1 MSEPVLQSRPAILA
15 LSRRGLA
22 TARWIA
28 SGLPTAEVLGRTGRA
43 DDADATFTDTIATL
57 RALFAAGRPV
67 VGVCAAGILVR
78 ALGPVLGDKTAE
90 PPVLAVGEDGAS
102 VVPLLGGH
110 RGANALARRI
120 AETLETLP
128 AVTTASDLAFGIALD
143 EPPDGWT
150 LATPARAKDVAAG
163 LLAGDRV
170 GVDAGLDWL
179 QALPQAEDAPWH
191 LKATVELPGDDA
203 AELVYHPRAL
213 TVGVG
218 CERGCDPEELSQL
231 VRDTL
236 AEAGLAGT
244 AVAAVVSI
252 DVKMDEPAVHAAAAA
267 LGAPARFFDAATL
280 EAETPRLATPSQA
293 VYREVGC
300 YGVAEGAAL
309 AAAGADGRLRVA
321 KRKSRRATC
330 AVGQA
335 PRPLDAGALGR
346 QRGTM
351 TLVGLGPG
359 DPVMGTAEAAH
370 AIDAAT
376 DLVGYSLYLDLLGDR
391 AGGKTRHDF
400 QLGEEEA
407 RAARALDL
415 AAEGKNVALIC
426 SGDPGVYAMA
436 SPLFELMERQNRAD
450 WNRVAVRVVPGISAL
465 QAAAAR
471 IGAPIGHDFCTI
483 SLSDLLTP
491 WEQIQRRLKAAA
503 EGDFVVAFYNPV
515 SRRRTWQLGE
525 AQAILR
531 AHRPADTPVVIARQL
546 GRPEERVSV
555 TTLAELDPA
564 QIDMLTVLLIGAS
577 TSRAIPRTDGGQW
590 VYTPRGYAAKHTD
603 RDGYAAKHAEGQG
616 EAAKQTA
623 NSESGDAA

>member
-1 MSEPVLQSRPAILA
+1 MSEPVAESRPAILA
-15 LSRRGLA
+15 LTRRGLA

-28 SGLPTAEVLGRTGRA
+28 QGLPRAEVLGRAGRA
-43 DDADATFTDTIATL
+43 DDADQTFTDTMATV
-57 RALFAAGRPV
+57 RALFAAGRPI

-78 ALGPVLGDKTAE
+78 ALGPVLGDKRAE

-110 RGANALARRI
+110 RGANALAREI
-120 AETLETLP
+120 AAQLEAP
-128 AVTTASDLAFGIALD
+128 AAVTTASDLAFGVALD
-143 EPPDGWT
+143 EPPEGWT
-150 LATPARAKDVAAG
+150 LAEPARAKEVAAG
-163 LLAGDRV
+163 LLAGDPVRI
-170 GVDAGLDWL
+170 DPGLDWL
-179 QALPQAEDAPWH
+179 QALPQADDAPWR
-191 LKATVELPGDDA
+191 LTASVEQPGDDA
-203 AELVYHPRAL
+203 GSLIYHPRAL
-213 TVGVG
+213 TLGVG
-218 CERGCDPEELSQL
+218 CERGCEAEELIRL
-231 VRDTL
+231 ARETL
-236 AEAGLAGT
+236 AEAGLAEA

-252 DVKMDEPAVHAAAAA
+252 DVKMDEPAVHELARV
-267 LGAPARFFDAATL
+267 LGVPARFYDAGTL
-280 EAETPRLATPSQA
+280 EAETPRLATPSET
-293 VYREVGC
+293 VFREVGC
-300 YGVAEGAAL
+300 HGVAEGAAL
-309 AAAGADGRLRVA
+309 AGVGADGELRVA

-330 AVGQA
+330 AVGEA
-335 PRPLDAGALGR
+335 PRPLDASSLGR
-346 QRGTM
+346 KRGTM

-359 DPVMGTAEAAH
+359 DPLMGTAEAAH
-370 AIDAAT
+370 AVDAAT

-415 AAEGKNVALIC
+415 AAEGRDVALIC

-436 SPLFELMERQNRAD
+436 SPLFELMEREKRAD

-491 WEQIQRRLKAAA
+491 WAQIQRRLKAAA

-564 QIDMLTVLLIGAS
+564 QIDMLTVLLVGAS
-577 TSRAIPRTDGGQW
+577 TSRAIPRGDGGQW
-590 VYTPRGYAAKHTD
+590 VYTPRGYAAKHAEGSGD
-603 RDGYAAKHAEGQG
+603 PAKHAEG
-616 EAAKQTA
+616 
-623 NSESGDAA
+623 SGDAAQHTANSQSGDAA